1 MLIALIG
8 PHIRIRSFSETPG
21 SNRAFA
27 PSTLFQ
33 ERAMLNL
40 FAKDHNISAKH
51 RLALLAFLL
60 GLSGCAAPPP
70 PDQQVSVAGAV
81 GTPFLI
87 ALKVPACVATV
98 LVAGPAAALQQLAAP
113 NEDGLQPDIRP
124 ALDAGV
130 DENCGPPYVVA
141 PR

>member
-1 MLIALIG
+1 MSNIFANDR
-8 PHIRIRSFSETPG
+8 HG
-21 SNRAFA
+21 S
-27 PSTLFQ
+27 
-33 ERAMLNL
+33 AM
-40 FAKDHNISAKH
+40 H
-51 RLALLAFLL
+51 RVALLVFLL
-60 GLSGCAAPPP
+60 GLSSCAAPPP
-70 PDQQVSVAGAV
+70 DQRVSTVSAV

-130 DENCGPPYVVA
+130 DENCGPPYVVM